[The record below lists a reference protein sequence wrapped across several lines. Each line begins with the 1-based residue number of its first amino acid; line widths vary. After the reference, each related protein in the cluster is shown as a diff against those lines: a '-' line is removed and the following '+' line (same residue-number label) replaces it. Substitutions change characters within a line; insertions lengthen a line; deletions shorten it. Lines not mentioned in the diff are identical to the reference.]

1 MDGIRQVLQEMK
13 QEEERL
19 FEQRLKVTDQVIE
32 NSYIVLGLG
41 IFFDLG
47 LLSVLYLLI
56 YREIRQKIVAQMEL
70 IELNKAALRFVPEKF
85 IKLLNK
91 ESLLDVH
98 LGDQVEREMSV
109 LFSDIRSFTAI
120 SESLSPEDNFKLI
133 NAYLSRMTP
142 VITEHHGFID
152 KYIGDAIMALFS
164 RSSDDAVKAA
174 IAMLKTLNEYNQNR
188 IKSGYIPL
196 EIGIGINTG
205 KLMLG
210 TVGDSHHMEGTVI
223 SDAVNLA
230 SRIEELTK
238 IYQIPLLISES
249 TFCRLQSQTDYAIRL
264 IDRVQVKGRSEW
276 VAVYEVFNADSPE
289 DLSAKLSN
297 LSTFSEAV
305 SLYHQQNF
313 IEASEAFK
321 DCYQTNPNDLV
332 VKIYLERFQQ
342 NILNQTISSIPNS
355 YLI

>member
-1 MDGIRQVLQEMK
+1 
-13 QEEERL
+13 
-19 FEQRLKVTDQVIE
+19 
-32 NSYIVLGLG
+32 
-41 IFFDLG
+41 
-47 LLSVLYLLI
+47 
-56 YREIRQKIVAQMEL
+56 
-70 IELNKAALRFVPEKF
+70 
-85 IKLLNK
+85 
-91 ESLLDVH
+91 
-98 LGDQVEREMSV
+98 
-109 LFSDIRSFTAI
+109 
-120 SESLSPEDNFKLI
+120 
-133 NAYLSRMTP
+133 
-142 VITEHHGFID
+142 
-152 KYIGDAIMALFS
+152 
-164 RSSDDAVKAA
+164 
-174 IAMLKTLNEYNQNR
+174 
-188 IKSGYIPL
+188 
-196 EIGIGINTG
+196 
-205 KLMLG
+205 
-210 TVGDSHHMEGTVI
+210 MEGTVI

-342 NILNQTISSIPNS
+342 NIFNPTIPSIPNS